1 MDMRQRRFLPSTK
14 LLLALDAVV
23 RHGSVTAAA
32 NELSLT
38 QSTVSRLILALEEQ
52 LGRQLFVRERRRL
65 IPSAAALNFQRE
77 IARALDMIHRS
88 SMSVVANPDG
98 GTLSLAVPPTFAS
111 RWLGP
116 RLGKFMGENPGI
128 LINMSTRIGRLD
140 FEGEVFD
147 GAIYC
152 GLDDWEGVNSLKLFE
167 EKVTACVSL
176 GFAKSH
182 RLTCLDDLEDIP
194 MLQLESQPNVWSEWF
209 RGQGGQPPPA
219 LSGMLMDQFSMMI
232 QAAIAGF
239 GIAILPDYLAQIE
252 ISEGRLVPVLEP
264 AVPLREAYWLVW
276 PKRKDGDVPLRVF
289 RSWLKREGQ
298 TPSGVA
304 DFGNTGQRLR

>member
-1 MDMRQRRFLPSTK
+1 MRQRRFLPSTK

-23 RHGSVTAAA
+23 RHRSVTAAA
-32 NELSLT
+32 AELNLT

-52 LGRQLFVRERRRL
+52 LGRELFTRERRRL
-65 IPSAAALNFQRE
+65 IPNAAALNYQRK

-116 RLGKFMGENPGI
+116 RLGRFMGENPGI
-128 LINMSTRIGRLD
+128 LINMSTRIGKLD

-147 GAIYC
+147 AAIYC

-167 EKVTACVSL
+167 EKVTACVSSE
-176 GFAKSH
+176 FAKSH
-182 RLTCLDDLEDIP
+182 QLAQLEDLKNLP
-194 MLQLESQPNVWSEWF
+194 MLQLESQPNVWTDWF
-209 RGQGGQPPPA
+209 RGQGGYPPA
-219 LSGMLMDQFSMMI
+219 PSGMLMDQFSMMI
-232 QAAIAGF
+232 QAAISGL
-239 GIAILPDYLAQIE
+239 GVAILPDYLAQIE
-252 ISEGRLVPVLEP
+252 IAEGRLVPVLQE

-276 PKRKDGDVPLRVF
+276 PKRKEDDVPLRVF
-289 RSWLKREGQ
+289 RSWLKREGE
-298 TPSGVA
+298 TSSGS
-304 DFGNTGQRLR
+304 